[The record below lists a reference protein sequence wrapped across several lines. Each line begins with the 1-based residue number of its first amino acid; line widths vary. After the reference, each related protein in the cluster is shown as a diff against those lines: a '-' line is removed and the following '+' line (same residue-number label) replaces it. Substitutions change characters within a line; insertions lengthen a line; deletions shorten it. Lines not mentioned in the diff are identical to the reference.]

1 MVDTNIILYILN
13 GNKELAEKLYKKNI
27 HISFITELELLG
39 FKGIKENEKEIIK
52 DFLLNVK

>member
-1 MVDTNIILYILN
+1 MSGNNFMVDTNIILYILN
-13 GNKELAEKLYKKNI
+13 GNKE
-27 HISFITELELLG
+27 SFITELELLG